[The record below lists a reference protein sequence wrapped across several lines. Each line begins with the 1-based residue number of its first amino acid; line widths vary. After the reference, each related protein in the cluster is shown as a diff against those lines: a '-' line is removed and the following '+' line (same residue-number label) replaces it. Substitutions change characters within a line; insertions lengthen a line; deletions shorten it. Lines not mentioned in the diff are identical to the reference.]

1 MLKVGLFCKGVR
13 NDGDDTDNGDGYDD
27 HYKDGNVENYDT
39 HYKDGNVDNHD
50 SKYGNA
56 DCYDNHF
63 KMGVLM
69 IMIIIKM
76 IVS

>member
-1 MLKVGLFCKGVR
+1 MLKVGLFCKGGR
-13 NDGDDTDNGDGYDD
+13 NDGDDNDNGDGYDD
-27 HYKDGNVENYDT
+27 RYKDGYVENYDT

-56 DCYDNHF
+56 DCYDNHY

-76 IVS
+76 IV